1 MNDQAGLRMPMP
13 LFVGRATELDW
24 LEGRL
29 STAISERPSTV
40 LIDGPPGI
48 GKSALLSTFVAGLR
62 DVRTLSASGD
72 EAELFL
78 PFGIVHQLL
87 GPSPDSWTDP
97 FAAGAAVLR
106 DLDRLGRRRATV
118 LIVDDAHLADP
129 GSLGA
134 LTFALRRLAADP
146 VLAIFVTRDDQVS
159 RLPPGLLRLAEAHA
173 DRLHLNGL
181 SETEVTEL
189 VKAKGVEDAA
199 GAAATRLRRHTDG
212 SPLYLR
218 ALLDELP
225 VETLVATDPLPAPPS
240 YALLVTGALAAHS
253 ETAQRLARAAAL
265 LPDGSA
271 IDLVAAVAEVEHPQ
285 QALEELSRSPT
296 ILIHTESASGW
307 TVRFPHPLMRAAVY
321 DDLGPHARANLHA
334 RAGEL
339 LTGDDALRHLV
350 AASGGSDDNLADR
363 LIEAAAANL
372 ARGDAHTAADL
383 TLKASRVGSA
393 GSVSEERF
401 LDAVNLFLIDGD
413 LTTTKALA
421 ADLAAT
427 PPTARRVYL
436 QARLAWFA
444 GEPDAAETLA
454 TEAWSRGDQLSQD
467 HLGSLAAILSQL
479 HNMRADGLGAAEWAA
494 KALELGV
501 PSDLADSTSAARAFG
516 LGMVGRIEEAL
527 AVLESVPS
535 DPMLVR
541 GYSHQL
547 TTRGALRVATD
558 DLVGA
563 RSDLATVC
571 NASHA
576 EVSPQR
582 LLAMGALAEV
592 EFRLGSWD
600 ASLAAAE
607 HALSLAQDTEQVWV
621 QGYLHT
627 TAVLVCAAR
636 GDWLTADQHLATGR
650 DLAEQLGDLA
660 TYVVCENAGVHIA
673 WCQSEPAEVVAR
685 SALLVSLGGGPTHE
699 PGLLQWPVQYLSAL
713 VELGR
718 LDEATVE
725 IEQFEALAHER
736 GCRSRLA
743 ALARIRGE
751 IATSKRDHKVAR
763 ASFQAALQHESGAVS
778 ALDAAVNQAA
788 FGRFL
793 RRRGEKRAAVT
804 RLADA
809 KSLFTALGA
818 RPFVGRVDE
827 ELAACGINP
836 SRRTV
841 ELPQRLTPQE
851 RTIATL
857 VCQGLTNQEVAQ
869 HLVLS
874 VKTVG
879 YHLGNVYTKLDVHS
893 RTQLAAAWTAG
904 S

>member
-1 MNDQAGLRMPMP
+1 MPMP

-24 LEGRL
+24 LKGRL
-29 STAISERPSTV
+29 STAVSGRPSTV
-40 LIDGPPGI
+40 VIDGPPGI
-48 GKSALLSTFVAGLR
+48 GKSALVSAFVSGLR
-62 DVRTLSASGD
+62 AIRTLGASGD
-72 EAELFL
+72 EAEAFL

-87 GPSPDSWTDP
+87 GPSEDSWTDP
-97 FAAGAAVLR
+97 FAAGAAVLQ
-106 DLDRLGRRRATV
+106 DLDRLGNRQATV
-118 LIVDDAHLADP
+118 LVVDDAHLADNA
-129 GSLGA
+129 SLGA

-159 RLPPGLLRLAEAHA
+159 RLPPGLLRLADTHG
-173 DRLHLNGL
+173 DRLHVHGL
-181 SETEVTEL
+181 SETEVAEL
-189 VKAKGVEDAA
+189 FQATGVGDAA
-199 GAAATRLRRHTDG
+199 EAAVTRLRRHTDG

-225 VETLVATDPLPAPPS
+225 VETLVAAEPLPAPPS
-240 YALLVTGALAAHS
+240 YALLVTGALASHS
-253 ETAQRLARAAAL
+253 EPAQRLARAAAL

-271 IDLVAAVAEVEHPQ
+271 IDLVAAVAGVEHPR
-285 QALEELSRSPT
+285 QAVEELSRSPT
-296 ILIHTESASGW
+296 ILIHVESPRGW
-307 TVRFPHPLMRAAVY
+307 TVRFPHPLVRAAVY
-321 DDLGPHARANLHA
+321 DDLGPHARATLHA

-339 LTGDDALRHLV
+339 LTGDAALRHLV
-350 AASGGSDDNLADR
+350 AASTDPDDDLADR
-363 LIEAAAANL
+363 LTEAAAANS

-383 TLKASRVGSA
+383 TLEASRVGST
-393 GSVSEERF
+393 GTTSDERL

-413 LTTTKALA
+413 LTTAKALA
-421 ADLAAT
+421 TDLSAT

-444 GEPDAAETLA
+444 GEPDAAESLA
-454 TEAWSRGDQLSQD
+454 TEAWSRGDQLSPD

-494 KALELGV
+494 RAIALGL
-501 PSDLADSTSAARAFG
+501 PPDLADSTNAAQAFG
-516 LGMVGRIEEAL
+516 LAMVGRIEEAL
-527 AVLESVPS
+527 AVLETVPS
-535 DPMLVR
+535 DPTLVR

-547 TTRGALRVATD
+547 TARGALRVATD

-563 RSDLATVC
+563 RGDLATVC
-571 NASHA
+571 TANNA

-607 HALSLAQDTEQVWV
+607 HALSLAQDTEQTWV

-627 TAVLVCAAR
+627 AAVLVCAGR
-636 GDWLTADQHLATGR
+636 GDWPQADQHLAAAR

-660 TYVVCENAGVHIA
+660 TFAVCENAGVHIA
-673 WCQSEPAEVVAR
+673 WCRSDSAEVVAR
-685 SALLVSLGGGPTHE
+685 SALLLSLGGGPTHE
-699 PGLLQWPVQYLSAL
+699 PGLMQWPVQYVSAL

-718 LDEATVE
+718 LDEAELE
-725 IEQFEALAHER
+725 IEQFEALARDR
-736 GCRSRLA
+736 GCHSRLA
-743 ALARIRGE
+743 ALARVQGE
-751 IATSKRDHKVAR
+751 VATSRRDHPVAR
-763 ASFQAALQHESGAVS
+763 ASFQASLELERGGVS
-778 ALDAAVNQAA
+778 ALDAALSQAA

-793 RRRGEKRAAVT
+793 RRRGEKRAAIT
-804 RLADA
+804 RLTDA
-809 KSLFTALGA
+809 RSRLNALGA
-818 RPFVGRVDE
+818 RPFAGRVDD
-827 ELAACGINP
+827 ELAACGVHP
-836 SRRTV
+836 TRRTV

-869 HLVLS
+869 RLVLS

-893 RTQLAAAWTAG
+893 RTQLAAAWTADP
-904 S
+904 

>member
-1 MNDQAGLRMPMP
+1 MPMP
-13 LFVGRATELDW
+13 YFVGRAGELNW
-24 LEGRL
+24 LDGHL
-29 STAISERPSTV
+29 STAVSGRPSTV
-40 LIDGPPGI
+40 VIDGPPGI
-48 GKSALLSTFVAGLR
+48 GKSALVSTFLDGLR
-62 DVRTLSASGD
+62 AVRTLSASGD
-72 EAELFL
+72 ESETFL

-87 GPSPDSWTDP
+87 GTSEGWEDP
-97 FAAGAAVLR
+97 FAAGAAVLQ
-106 DLDRLGRRRATV
+106 DLDRLGDRQATV
-118 LIVDDAHLADP
+118 VVVDDAHLADAA
-129 GSLGA
+129 SLGA

-159 RLPPGLLRLAEAHA
+159 RLPPGLLRLAAAPE
-173 DRLHLNGL
+173 DRLHVDGL
-181 SETEVTEL
+181 SETEVAEL
-189 VKAKGVEDAA
+189 VQAQGLGAGA
-199 GAAATRLRRHTDG
+199 GAAAARLRRHTDG

-225 VETLVATDPLPAPPS
+225 VETLVASGPLPAPPS
-240 YALLVTGALAAHS
+240 YALLVTGALVSHS
-253 ETAQRLARAAAL
+253 EPAQRLARAAAL

-271 IDLVAAVAEVEHPQ
+271 IDLLAAVAGVEHPE

-296 ILIHTESASGW
+296 ILMHAENPSGW
-307 TVRFPHPLMRAAVY
+307 TVRFPHPLVRAAVY
-321 DDLGPHARANLHA
+321 DDLGPHARATLHA

-339 LTGDDALRHLV
+339 LTGDAALRHLV
-350 AASGGSDDNLADR
+350 AATSGSDDDLADR
-363 LIEAAAANL
+363 LTAAAAANL
-372 ARGDAHTAADL
+372 ARGDAHAAADL

-393 GSVSEERF
+393 GTTSEERL

-413 LTTTKALA
+413 LATAKALA
-421 ADLAAT
+421 TDLSAT
-427 PPTARRVYL
+427 PATARRVYL
-436 QARLAWFA
+436 QARLAWFS
-444 GEPDAAETLA
+444 GEPDAAEALSS
-454 TEAWSRGDQLSQD
+454 EAWSRGDQLSPD

-494 KALELGV
+494 RALELGL
-501 PSDLADSTSAARAFG
+501 PPDLADSTNAARAFG

-563 RSDLATVC
+563 RRDLATVC
-571 NASHA
+571 NVSHA

-607 HALSLAQDTEQVWV
+607 HALSLAEDSEQVWV
-621 QGYLHT
+621 QGFLHSA
-627 TAVLVCAAR
+627 AVLVCACR
-636 GDWLTADQHLATGR
+636 GDWLRAEDHLAAAR

-660 TYVVCENAGVHIA
+660 TFAVCENAGVHIA
-673 WCQSEPAEVVAR
+673 WCRSDPAEVVTR
-685 SALLVSLGGGPTHE
+685 SALLHSLGGGPTHE
-699 PGLLQWPVQYLSAL
+699 PGLMQWPVQYVSAL

-718 LDEATVE
+718 LDEAELE
-725 IEQFEALAHER
+725 IEQFEALARER
-736 GCRSRLA
+736 DCNSRLA
-743 ALARIRGE
+743 GLARVRGE
-751 IATSKRDHKVAR
+751 LATSRRDHKVAR
-763 ASFQAALQHESGAVS
+763 ASFQAAFELDRGEVS
-778 ALDAAVNQAA
+778 VLDAALGQAA

-793 RRRGEKRAAVT
+793 RRRGEKRAAIT
-804 RLADA
+804 RLEDA
-809 KSLFTALGA
+809 RTRLNALGA
-818 RPFVGRVDE
+818 RPFVGRVDD
-827 ELAACGINP
+827 ELAACGVTP
-836 SRRTV
+836 SKRTV
-841 ELPQRLTPQE
+841 ELPQPLTPQE

-879 YHLGNVYTKLDVHS
+879 YHLGNVYTKLGVHS
-893 RTQLAAAWTAG
+893 RTRLAAAWTAG
-904 S
+904 P

>member
-1 MNDQAGLRMPMP
+1 MPMP
-13 LFVGRATELDW
+13 LFVGRTTELDW
-24 LEGRL
+24 LQGRL
-29 STAISERPSTV
+29 ATAVSEKPSTV

-48 GKSALLSTFVAGLR
+48 GKSAIVSTFVAGLR
-62 DVRTLSASGD
+62 DVRTLTASGD
-72 EAELFL
+72 EAEAFL
-78 PFGIVHQLL
+78 PFGVVHQLL
-87 GPSPDSWTDP
+87 GPAADSWTDP

-106 DLDRLGRRRATV
+106 DLDRLGRRSATV
-118 LIVDDAHLADP
+118 LLVDDAHLADVP
-129 GSLGA
+129 SLGA

-146 VLAIFVTRDDQVS
+146 VLAIFVTRDDQVA
-159 RLPPGLLRLAEAHA
+159 RLPPGLLRLAEAHG
-173 DRLHLNGL
+173 DRLHVQGL
-181 SETEVTEL
+181 DETEVAEL
-189 VKAKGVEDAA
+189 VAATGVGDAA
-199 GAAATRLRRHTDG
+199 GAATRLRRHTDG

-225 VETLVATDPLPAPPS
+225 VETLLATDPLPAPPS
-240 YALLVTGALAAHS
+240 YALLVTGALASHS
-253 ETAQRLARAAAL
+253 LSAQALARAAAL
-265 LPDGSA
+265 LPDGTG
-271 IDLVAAVAEVEHPQ
+271 IDLVAAVAEVEHPEE
-285 QALEELSRSPT
+285 ALEELSRSPT
-296 ILIHTESASGW
+296 ILLHTESPSGW

-321 DDLGPHARANLHA
+321 DDLGPHARTTLHA
-334 RAGEL
+334 RAGAL
-339 LTGDDALRHLV
+339 LTGDAALHHLV
-350 AASGGSDDNLADR
+350 AASGGSDDDLADR
-363 LIEAAAANL
+363 LVEAAAANL
-372 ARGDAHTAADL
+372 AQGDARTAADL

-393 GSVSEERF
+393 GTASEERL

-413 LTTTKALA
+413 LTTSKALA
-421 ADLAAT
+421 GDLAAT

-444 GEPDAAETLA
+444 GEPDEAESLA
-454 TEAWSRGDQLSQD
+454 TEAWSRGDQLSAD

-501 PSDLADSTSAARAFG
+501 PPDLADSTNAAQAFG
-516 LGMVGRIEEAL
+516 LGMVGRVEEAL

-535 DPMLVR
+535 DPMLVQ

-576 EVSPQR
+576 ELSPQR

-592 EFRLGSWD
+592 DFRLGSWD

-607 HALSLAQDTEQVWV
+607 HAISLAQDSEQVWV

-627 TAVLVCAAR
+627 AAVLVCAAR
-636 GDWLTADQHLATGR
+636 GDWLMADQHLATAR
-650 DLAEQLGDLA
+650 DLAEQAGDLA

-673 WCQSEPAEVVAR
+673 WCRSDAAEVVTR
-685 SALLVSLGGGPTHE
+685 CALLVSLGGGPTHE

-718 LDEATVE
+718 LDEAAQE
-725 IEQFEALAHER
+725 IEQFEALALER

-743 ALARIRGE
+743 TLARVRGE
-751 IATSKRDHKVAR
+751 MATSSRDHQAAR
-763 ASFQAALQHESGAVS
+763 ASFLGAVEQQGAVS
-778 ALDAAVNQAA
+778 ALDAAVSEAA

-809 KSLFTALGA
+809 RVRFASLGA
-818 RPFVGRVDE
+818 LPFIGRVDV
-827 ELAACGINP
+827 ELAACGVNP
-836 SRRTV
+836 VRRTV

-869 HLVLS
+869 QLVLS

-893 RTQLAAAWTAG
+893 RTQLAAAWNAG

>member
-1 MNDQAGLRMPMP
+1 MNGQAGLGMPH
-13 LFVGRATELDW
+13 FVGRTTELDW
-24 LEGRL
+24 LRSRL
-29 STAISERPSTV
+29 ATAVSERPSTV
-40 LIDGPPGI
+40 VIDGPPGI
-48 GKSALLSTFVAGLR
+48 GKSALLSTFVEGLR
-62 DVRTLSASGD
+62 DVRTLRASGD
-72 EAELFL
+72 EAEASL

-87 GPSPDSWTDP
+87 DPTVDSWADP

-118 LIVDDAHLADP
+118 LLVDDAHLADAA
-129 GSLGA
+129 SLGA

-146 VLAIFVTRDDQVS
+146 VLAMFVTRDDQVS
-159 RLPPGLLRLAEAHA
+159 RLPPGLLRLAEAHG
-173 DRLHLNGL
+173 DRLHVRGL
-181 SETEVTEL
+181 SEAEVAEL
-189 VKAKGVEDAA
+189 VRAA
-199 GAAATRLRRHTDG
+199 GAGAREAAETVAIRLRRHTDG

-218 ALLDELP
+218 ALLEELP
-225 VETLVATDPLPAPPS
+225 VEALVSADPLPAPPS
-240 YALLVTGALAAHS
+240 YALLVTGALASHS
-253 ETAQRLARAAAL
+253 APAQSLARAAAL

-271 IDLVAAVAEVEHPQ
+271 IDLVAAVAEVQHPE

-296 ILIHTESASGW
+296 ILIHTESSSGW
-307 TVRFPHPLMRAAVY
+307 TVRFPHPLMRAAVI
-321 DDLGPHARANLHA
+321 DDLGPHARARLHA

-339 LTGDDALRHLV
+339 LTGDAALRHLV
-350 AASGGSDDNLADR
+350 AASEGCDDDLADR
-363 LIEAAAANL
+363 LIRAAAANL
-372 ARGDAHTAADL
+372 ARGDARAAADL
-383 TLKASRVGSA
+383 TLKASRVASPGTA
-393 GSVSEERF
+393 SEERL

-413 LTTTKALA
+413 LTRTKALA
-421 ADLAAT
+421 AELEAT

-444 GEPDAAETLA
+444 GEPDAAESLA

-467 HLGSLAAILSQL
+467 HLGSLAAILAQL

-494 KALELGV
+494 HALELGV
-501 PSDLADSTSAARAFG
+501 PPDLADSTNAAQAFG

-527 AVLESVPS
+527 AVLASVPS

-563 RSDLATVC
+563 RSDLITVC

-592 EFRLGSWD
+592 DFRLGSWD

-607 HALSLAQDTEQVWV
+607 HALSLAQDTEQRWV

-627 TAVLVCAAR
+627 AAVLVSAAR
-636 GDWLTADQHLATGR
+636 GDWPLANQHLGAGR

-660 TYVVCENAGVHIA
+660 TYIVCENAGVHIA
-673 WCQSEPAEVVAR
+673 WCQSDAAEVVAR

-713 VELGR
+713 VDLGR
-718 LDEATVE
+718 LDDAAAEM
-725 IEQFEALAHER
+725 EQFEALAHER
-736 GCRSRLA
+736 GCRSRLV

-751 IATSKRDHKVAR
+751 IATSRRDHKVAR
-763 ASFQAALQHESGAVS
+763 TSFQSALELNQGAVS
-778 ALDAAVNQAA
+778 ALDAAVNQSA

-793 RRRGEKRAAVT
+793 RRRGEKRAAVA
-804 RLADA
+804 RLTDA
-809 KSLFTALGA
+809 RARFAALGA
-818 RPFVGRVDE
+818 RPFVARVDD
-827 ELAACGINP
+827 ELAACGVSP
-836 SRRTV
+836 TRRTV

-851 RTIATL
+851 RTVATL

-869 HLVLS
+869 QLVLS